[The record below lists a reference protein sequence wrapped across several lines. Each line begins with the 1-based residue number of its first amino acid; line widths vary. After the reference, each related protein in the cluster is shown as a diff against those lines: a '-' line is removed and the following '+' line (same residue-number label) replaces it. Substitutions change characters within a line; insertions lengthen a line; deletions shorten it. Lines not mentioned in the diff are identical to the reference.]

1 MAKIKKDTD
10 FMNRRVYRIAA
21 ILIFG
26 AVAIG
31 FFRHFISLFITSES
45 YAVASP
51 WLSPV
56 FPPELHGQVTSLVLI
71 PLGLL
76 VVTIFRNVV
85 GISTFGTSTP
95 VLLAI
100 ALKETSFLFGLIFLI
115 ASGLVGSFVRQHLGR
130 FHILLIPTL
139 SIVLTVVAASMLTI
153 VLVLHHQ
160 GGFPLDDH
168 FSLLLIVVI
177 TWMIERFA
185 ILQIE
190 DSARAALKAA
200 AGTLL
205 VAIVT
210 YGIIRFHR
218 VSHFLLLYPET
229 ILIITGLLLLLGRY
243 TGLRW
248 TECHRFRD
256 LMKK

>member
-10 FMNRRVYRIAA
+10 LMDRRVYRIAA

-31 FFRHFISLFITSES
+31 FFRHFISLFIISES
-45 YAVASP
+45 YAVTSP
-51 WLSPV
+51 WLSSI
-56 FPPELHGQVTSLVLI
+56 FPPEMHGQVTSVVLI

-76 VVTIFRNVV
+76 VVTMFRNVV

-100 ALKETSFLFGLIFLI
+100 ALRETSLIFGLIFLI
-115 ASGLVGSFVRQHLGR
+115 ASGLVGSFVRSHLSR
-130 FHILLIPTL
+130 LHILLIPAL
-139 SIVLTVVAASMLTI
+139 SIVLTVAATSMLII

-160 GGFPLDDH
+160 GSVPLDY
-168 FSLLLIVVI
+168 FSPLSIVVI

-185 ILQIE
+185 ILQLE
-190 DSARAALKAA
+190 SGTREALKTA
-200 AGTLL
+200 AGTLF
-205 VAIVT
+205 VAIVI
-210 YGIIRFHR
+210 YGIIRFHLI
-218 VSHFLLLYPET
+218 SHFLLLYPET

-248 TECHRFRD
+248 TEYYRFRD